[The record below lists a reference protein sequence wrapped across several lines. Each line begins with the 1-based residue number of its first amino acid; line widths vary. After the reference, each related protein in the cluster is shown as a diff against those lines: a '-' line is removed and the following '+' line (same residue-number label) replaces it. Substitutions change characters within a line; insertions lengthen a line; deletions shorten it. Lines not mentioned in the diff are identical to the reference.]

1 MITKRLVAAVM
12 AATALFGS
20 NLMAV
25 REFVDAVSA
34 MVNGQVITASHL
46 ATPQIANNGKPFS
59 LDQYIAY
66 TLWIQRAKERNI
78 EVSPDDV
85 ARNIVQYKQENGL
98 LTVSDDEANRLL
110 KGKLG
115 IDFTQYHAQL
125 TDYFMIEQL
134 KAHEFRNR
142 CSVAEAEVRAY
153 YNSHPL
159 KESAEY
165 KIELAFAGVT
175 PSEWFLLDW
184 LAEESLATHLKVL
197 KTLAVGSIAEVID
210 DQGRLLSV
218 KLVDKKEARIKP
230 LSERYHAIELAIQK
244 EKVAKHAH
252 QAEADIARDA
262 VIFCLK

>member
-1 MITKRLVAAVM
+1 MIKKPLVAAVM
-12 AATALFGS
+12 AATTLLGS
-20 NLMAV
+20 SLIAA

-59 LDQYIAY
+59 LDQYITY

-98 LTVSDDEANRLL
+98 LNVADDEANRLL

-115 IDFTQYHAQL
+115 IDFTQYQAQL

-153 YNSHPL
+153 YDAHPL

-165 KIELAFAGVT
+165 KIELAFADVT
-175 PSEWFLLDW
+175 PVEWLALDW
-184 LAEESLATHLKVL
+184 LTEESLAPHLKVL
-197 KTLAVGSIAEVID
+197 KTLAAGSTTEVTD
-210 DQGRLLSV
+210 DQGRLLKV
-218 KLVDKKEARIKP
+218 RLVDKKEARMKT

-252 QAEADIARDA
+252 QAESDIARDA